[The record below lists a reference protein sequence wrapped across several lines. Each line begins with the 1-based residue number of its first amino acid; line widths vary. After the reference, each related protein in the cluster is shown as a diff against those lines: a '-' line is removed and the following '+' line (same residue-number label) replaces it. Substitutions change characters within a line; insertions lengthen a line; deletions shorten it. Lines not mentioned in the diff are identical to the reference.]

1 MSDIIIKRRTHRLAP
16 RSPDIDG
23 FLPSAVIPVLYER
36 WQSAWEAPIVL
47 HGGTKSI
54 TCDMVK
60 DVGFQSLSRTFGVRR
75 AKLFTE
81 AAQRG
86 AL

>member
-1 MSDIIIKRRTHRLAP
+1 MSDVIITRRTKRLAP

-36 WQSAWEAPIVL
+36 WKAAWETPIVL
-47 HGGTKSI
+47 RGGIQSI
-54 TCDMVK
+54 TCDMVV
-60 DVGFQSLSRTFGVRR
+60 DVGFTALSRTFGVRR
-75 AKLFTE
+75 AKLLVE